1 MRRSAERAKARL
13 HDSIF
18 GFEAVAAPCDGI
30 EVIAA
35 AAGAPPDD
43 ELAIARGLRRQ
54 ARRALEV
61 VLPALS
67 ASSIAADDEAR
78 LFELAVAEVLRASVL
93 VCAEQKRLKSARLR
107 EGRLFEQAAQL
118 DVDRARLFDVLSGF
132 ELTEGRRLTWNEL
145 PIEAIGTLF
154 ETLNACRLGR
164 ETPEGPLV
172 LVPDRTR
179 KQSGAFYT
187 PMALTRVV
195 VELALV
201 QSNAVERGAPRI
213 CDPAMGAGAFLIE
226 AWRQLGADARA
237 SECLHGVDRSWLA
250 VAVAEASLWLL
261 LSDPDTSPREL
272 GRNLRI
278 GDSLAGFDWEREF
291 ADVFAEKRGFDV
303 VVGNPPWVAFAG
315 RAAQPL
321 DRSLRQLYATR
332 YAAWRGYPTLH
343 GLFVERATQIA
354 PRGVVALV
362 VPSPIAD
369 LDGYRAVRRV
379 ATSQHRPREP
389 LLEFGQ
395 DAFEAV
401 TQPCFALVLDPA
413 EGEPSDRSWKLMERQ
428 RSHCEA
434 EAPRDAEV
442 LELLREAPRLPP
454 EIFREMGFQTSRAA
468 SQSLLLRSTDPDDTH
483 DYPLLEGRDVA
494 EFRQGMPRLFL
505 CADPE
510 ALRRARCRVRA
521 LADYRSVS
529 FVVRQTAAVPIA
541 ALHGGMP
548 FRNTL
553 LAGFDHAEYSAE
565 LMVGLLNSALYRA
578 LHLTARRDARQ
589 AAFPQ
594 VKIGH
599 LRALPRPPR
608 DHSQFER
615 VSALAQRATSDGM
628 SPTLR
633 AELDSAVFDLFAVPE
648 DHQNQVLGLLA
659 ARAPKL
665 GHPASLPPVR
675 RTASSLQEMKQRI
688 FGE

>member
-1 MRRSAERAKARL
+1 MDGCSAPEFVK
-13 HDSIF
+13 SIF

-61 VLPALS
+61 VLRALS
-67 ASSIAADDEAR
+67 DSSAVADDQAR
-78 LFELAVAEVLRASVL
+78 LFELAVAEVLRAAVL
-93 VCAEQKRLKSARLR
+93 VCADQKRLKSARLR
-107 EGRLFEQAAQL
+107 EGRLFEHPAELA
-118 DVDRARLFDVLSGF
+118 VDQARLFEILSGF
-132 ELTEGRRLTWNEL
+132 ELADGRRLSFGEL

-154 ETLNACRLGR
+154 ETLNACRLFR
-164 ETPEGPLV
+164 ERPGAPLV
-172 LVPDRTR
+172 LVPDRKR
-179 KQSGAFYT
+179 KQSGTFYT
-187 PMALTRVV
+187 PLALTRVV
-195 VELALV
+195 VALALEPLDEK
-201 QSNAVERGAPRI
+201 ERCGLRI

-226 AWRQLGADARA
+226 AWRQLGAGALA

-261 LSDPDTSPREL
+261 LSDSEASPREL
-272 GRNLRI
+272 GRNLRV
-278 GDSLAGFDWEREF
+278 GDSLVGFDWEHEF
-291 ADVFAEKRGFDV
+291 ADVFAERGGFDV

-321 DRSLRQLYATR
+321 ERSLRQVYADR

-354 PRGVVALV
+354 RSGVIALV

-379 ATSQHRPREP
+379 ATSRHRPREP

-413 EGEPSDRSWKLMERQ
+413 EGEAGDRPWKLMERQ

-468 SQSLLLRSTDPDDTH
+468 SQSLLLRSSDPDDTH

-521 LADYRSVS
+521 IAEYRSVS

-553 LAGFDHAEYSAE
+553 LAGFDHAEYSAQ

-589 AAFPQ
+589 AVFPQ

-608 DHSQFER
+608 DHARFER
-615 VSALAQRATSDGM
+615 VSALARRATSDGM
-628 SPTLR
+628 SPALR

-648 DHQNQVLGLLA
+648 DHQNQVLGLLT

-665 GHPASLPPVR
+665 GHPSSLPRAR
-675 RTASSLQEMKQRI
+675 REASSLQAMKQRV
-688 FGE
+688 FGG